1 MKLFYIYL
9 ILKVKIVRYRYI
21 FKFMFN
27 IFKLKFD
34 LNDVNR

>member
-9 ILKVKIVRYRYI
+9 ILKVKFVRYRY
-21 FKFMFN
+21 